1 MRILWLK
8 KSGCIQKSARGHSL
22 YVLCDTSSI
31 LMLLQIAPDMFSDPR
46 FECLTIQD
54 VYEEIVRTTKFKTKY
69 PWIKESRTNIRSLPL
84 SESNS
89 EKVNLIFN
97 AITTMIRNGVKN
109 KKTDKSFDLSRED
122 RKLIACASAYRYSL
136 SSGDKALTQF
146 AVQEFKDSIPSIISP
161 LELINLWLEKGLIEC
176 DSEKQAL
183 ISLWEANNEHPQPI
197 KAKERF
203 KKLTGFNI

>member
-1 MRILWLK
+1 
-8 KSGCIQKSARGHSL
+8 
-22 YVLCDTSSI
+22 
-31 LMLLQIAPDMFSDPR
+31 MLLQIAPDMFSDER

-89 EKVNLIFN
+89 EKVNLILN
-97 AITTMIRNGVKN
+97 TITTMIINGVKN
-109 KKTDKSFDLSRED
+109 KKTGKSFDLSRED

-161 LELINLWLEKGLIEC
+161 LELINLWLEKGLIEW

-197 KAKERF
+197 KAKKQFR
-203 KKLTGFNI
+203 KLTGEIIP